1 MQTTLYMI
9 SYNFFQQVKQI
20 YENVYVHTCTNSD
33 YVGINLTNIINPS
46 YFHELHKKY
55 NNIGR
60 YIIISY
66 FMTQYDILKKCH
78 II

>member
-33 YVGINLTNIINPS
+33 YVGINLINIINPS
-46 YFHELHKKY
+46 YFHELHK
-55 NNIGR
+55 NTI
-60 YIIISY
+60 
-66 FMTQYDILKKCH
+66 T
-78 II
+78 